1 MRSIPQSLP
10 LVGLV
15 FGLVLVLGVP
25 SFLAGSAHGEE
36 EAAAAKASDV
46 KAMRAQIGAL
56 QKQVEYLRS
65 REDALTAYLLA
76 NDTRAAS
83 FQDYIKKARTQG
95 FLNKAIPAESRT
107 TLLLGLDGLAESMRA
122 ELPVRTRDDERMRKA
137 ADAATRKAG
146 SAD

>member
-1 MRSIPQSLP
+1 MRSSTHSLTLG
-10 LVGLV
+10 LVLGTALV
-15 FGLVLVLGVP
+15 FGVQFFA
-25 SFLAGSAHGEE
+25 SGSAHGDEE
-36 EAAAAKASDV
+36 EAAAVKPSDV

-65 REDALTAYLLA
+65 REDALTAYVLA
-76 NDTRAAS
+76 NDARAAS
-83 FQDYIKKARTQG
+83 FQDYVKKARTQG

-122 ELPVRTRDDERMRKA
+122 ELPVPSRAEERMRSA